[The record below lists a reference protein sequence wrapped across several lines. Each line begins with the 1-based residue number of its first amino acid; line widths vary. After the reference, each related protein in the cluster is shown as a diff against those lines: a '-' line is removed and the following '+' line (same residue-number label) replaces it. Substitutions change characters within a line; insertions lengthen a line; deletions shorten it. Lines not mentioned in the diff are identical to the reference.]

1 MLWSV
6 SKAIRILSEIRRFF
20 VKADWCSVI
29 IFGKMDLSLLAR
41 TLENI
46 LYRTLHKLMGR
57 YS

>member
-1 MLWSV
+1 MLCRV

-46 LYRTLHKLMGR
+46 L
-57 YS
+57 